1 MSASNDKQNE
11 VDWAKAMLDLMNASD
26 DKQKEIDWA
35 NDVIELY
42 IDLSNALHDAR
53 ARAYDE
59 IGNTHVSMSLTR
71 MSGSLLEEAN
81 FLSEVYDSK
90 EYDKYYGN

>member
-1 MSASNDKQNE
+1 MEGRHTMSASDGKQNE
-11 VDWAKAMLDLMNASD
+11 V
-26 DKQKEIDWA
+26 EWA
-35 NDVIELY
+35 NDVIDLY
-42 IDLSNALHDAR
+42 IDLSNALYDAYAR
-53 ARAYDE
+53 AHADM
-59 IGNTHVSMSLTR
+59 GTTHVSMSLTR

>member
-1 MSASNDKQNE
+1 MSASD
-11 VDWAKAMLDLMNASD
+11 S
-26 DKQKEIDWA
+26 KQKEVEWA
-35 NDVIELY
+35 NDIIGLY

-53 ARAYDE
+53 ARACDKM
-59 IGNTHVSMSLTR
+59 GNTHVSMSLTR

-81 FLSEVYDSK
+81 FLSEIYDSK

>member
-1 MSASNDKQNE
+1 MEGRHTMS
-11 VDWAKAMLDLMNASD
+11 ASD
-26 DKQKEIDWA
+26 DKQNEIEWA
-35 NDVIELY
+35 NDVIDLY
-42 IDLSNALHDAR
+42 IDLSNALHDAYVR
-53 ARAYDE
+53 ACDE
-59 IGNTHVSMSLTR
+59 IGTTHVSMSLTR